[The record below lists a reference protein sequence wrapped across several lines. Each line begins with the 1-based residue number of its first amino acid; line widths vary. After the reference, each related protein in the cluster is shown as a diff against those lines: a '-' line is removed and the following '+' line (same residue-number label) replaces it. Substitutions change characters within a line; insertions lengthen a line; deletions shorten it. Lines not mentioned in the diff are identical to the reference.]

1 MKTICTLRN
10 MLTRNLEYNP
20 DKLAL
25 MEGNKQYTFREFAER
40 TNRMGN
46 ALLTLGLN
54 KGDRVAILS
63 QNSMENAESYF
74 SIPNAGLV
82 LVMLNFRLAPMEI
95 ETILSDAKSAVLM
108 VREKYLSHI
117 EEIKDD
123 LSFVKHFIFIGD
135 AAKTPEGWHHYET
148 LMEQSSPNMPDIN
161 VTENDLAALMYTSGT
176 TGAPKGCMAI
186 HRNYYHAGRSL
197 TLELKMDSNDFGIIP
212 SPLFHATGEV
222 VLMTCMYS
230 GTTAVIMPQW
240 DVEEFMALVE
250 KHKVTMGMLATPMLL
265 FLIDYPHVEKYDLTS
280 LKKMF
285 FAGAP
290 VTPVVFEKAIERF
303 GNVFLHLFGTTETVG
318 QTTILKTEDVAKALE
333 SGNTEILGSC
343 GRSFSDMQSVVVDE
357 KDQPVQPGMVGEIKV
372 RGLGTTLGYWNKE
385 EETKKDFRNGWYYP
399 LDLCR
404 IDEKGF
410 IYVVDRKK
418 DMIIT
423 GGENVYPAE
432 VENVLYKHPGVGQAA
447 VIGTPDRKWGE
458 IVTALLV
465 KKSDSTFLEDEIK
478 NFCKSKIAGYK
489 IPKKFLFVNE
499 LPMSASGKIL
509 KYKLRK
515 DFDLPSRFTFI
526 N

>member
-1 MKTICTLRN
+1 MNTICTLRN

-20 DKLAL
+20 DKPAL
-25 MEGNKQYTFREFAER
+25 IEGNRQFTFSEFAER

-46 ALLTLGLN
+46 ALLALGLN

-82 LVMLNFRLAPMEI
+82 LVMLNFRLAPAEI
-95 ETILSDAKSAVLM
+95 QTILSDSRPKALI
-108 VREKYLSHI
+108 VRENYLPHLEKI
-117 EEIKDD
+117 REN
-123 LSFVKHFIFIGD
+123 LSFIQHYILIGD
-135 AAKTPEGWHHYET
+135 SEKTPEGWHHYEA
-148 LMEQSSPNMPDIN
+148 LIAQSPSHVPRTN

-197 TLELKMDSNDFGIIP
+197 TLELKMDENDFGIIP

-240 DVEEFMALVE
+240 NVEEFMRLVE

-265 FLIDYPHVEKYDLTS
+265 FLLDCPDAQKYDLSS

-290 VTPVVFEKAIERF
+290 VTPVVFQRAIERF

-318 QTTILKTEDVAKALE
+318 QATILKTEDVAKALE
-333 SGNTEILGSC
+333 SGDTEILGSC
-343 GRSFSDMQSVVVDE
+343 GRSFADMQSMVVDE
-357 KDQPVQPGMVGEIKV
+357 DDRPVSPGQVGEIKV
-372 RGLGTTLGYWNKE
+372 RGLGTTLGYWDKD
-385 EETKKDFRNGWYYP
+385 EETKSVFRNGWYYP

-432 VENVLYKHPGVGQAA
+432 VENVLYKYPKVSQAA

-458 IVTALLV
+458 IVTAFVV
-465 KKSDSTFLEDEIK
+465 KRKDAEIPEDELK
-478 NFCKSKIAGYK
+478 DFCRNEIAGYK
-489 IPKKFLFVNE
+489 VPKKIFFVDD

-509 KYKLRK
+509 KYQLRTK
-515 DFDLPSRFTFI
+515 ESL
-526 N
+526 